1 MKIAICDDEE
11 LCRSQTLEIANAY
24 AAEHSDAE
32 LNFSVF
38 SSPLDLIDAANKIGG
53 YDIYILDVVMPRMNG
68 IELGEYLRDKGFDGR
83 ILYLTSSEEYAID
96 SFKVKAFNYILK
108 PVTRENLFKAMDDV
122 RASIAHRSEK
132 SFILKTRE
140 NSIKL
145 TYDSVLY
152 AELNKRSLL
161 YHVTSGRVLES
172 TSIRTSFQEA
182 TAELLDDDRFV
193 ACGNSTLVNLHHVT
207 AVEKE
212 SITFKNGEKLF
223 LSRKV
228 CSELRSAWYDFW
240 FDGEDDL

>member
-108 PVTRENLFKAMDDV
+108 PVTRENLFKAIDDV

-161 YHVTSGRVLES
+161 YHVTSGKVLES

-212 SITFKNGEKLF
+212 SVTFKNGEKLF